1 MITFEQIQKAN
12 EGLKAIDVKGKRYV
26 MVNEKVKAFR
36 TLFPEGF
43 IHTDIISLENGV
55 VVMQSKAGYYENGV
69 ERVLGT
75 GLAFERQDSSFINK
89 TSYIENCETSA
100 IGRALSFIYLGADDS
115 IASAEELANAIKNQ
129 NKEKEEKEEKELPPP
144 EGTDNSFTRPADQGS
159 ASSSNVDKIPP
170 KQTNPVEKAFNAGM
184 TEFMERYGIADSQE
198 ALKKFNSYRESL
210 QDGGV
215 IPKKKKM
222 ETAEEVNATFDAI
235 YKNFKP
241 SGEKNDR
248 KVS

>member
-12 EGLKAIDVKGKRYV
+12 EGLKSIDVKGKRYV

-55 VVMQSKAGYYENGV
+55 VVMQSKAGYFDNGT
-69 ERVLGT
+69 ERILGT

-89 TSYIENCETSA
+89 TSFIENCETSA

-129 NKEKEEKEEKELPPP
+129 DK
-144 EGTDNSFTRPADQGS
+144 GS
-159 ASSSNVDKIPP
+159 ALPKPESETKPFTPP
-170 KQTNPVEKAFNAGM
+170 KAIDATVSTTGRIPNKTENPVKK
-184 TEFMERYGIADSQE
+184 YIADSMTEMKQMFGITDTDE
-198 ALKKFNSYRESL
+198 MLMRFMAMRDSL
-210 QDGGV
+210 IKSGIIKDVDSDHQT
-215 IPKKKKM
+215 M
-222 ETAEEVNATFDAI
+222 EQAKDMIDAM

-241 SGEKNDR
+241 SGGK
-248 KVS
+248 K

>member
-43 IHTDIISLENGV
+43 IQTNILSLENGV
-55 VVMQSKAGYYENGV
+55 VVMQSKAGVYENGQ
-69 ERVLGT
+69 ERILGT

-100 IGRALSFIYLGADDS
+100 IGRALSFLYLGADDS
-115 IASAEELANAIKNQ
+115 IASAEELANAITNQ
-129 NKEKEEKEEKELPPP
+129 NKV
-144 EGTDNSFTRPADQGS
+144 EGQPAGEHFT
-159 ASSSNVDKIPP
+159 PP
-170 KQTNPVEKAFNAGM
+170 KESAKAAVSSVKKIAEKKENPVKK
-184 TEFMERYGIADSQE
+184 YIADELSTMGE
-198 ALKKFNSYRESL
+198 AFGIPDKNQMLMRFVAMRESL
-210 QDGGV
+210 IKGGV
-215 IPKKKKM
+215 IEDVPSDQQTM
-222 ETAEEVNATFDAI
+222 EQAEAMIDAM

-241 SGEKNDR
+241 SGEKA
-248 KVS
+248 

>member
-55 VVMQSKAGYYENGV
+55 VVMQSKAGYFENGI
-69 ERVLGT
+69 EKVLGT

-89 TSYIENCETSA
+89 TSFIENCETSS
-100 IGRALSFIYLGADDS
+100 IGRALSFLYLGADDS
-115 IASAEELANAIKNQ
+115 IASAEELANAINNQ
-129 NKEKEEKEEKELPPP
+129 NKKEKNDLPKP
-144 EGTDNSFTRPADQGS
+144 ESDSKPFT
-159 ASSSNVDKIPP
+159 PP
-170 KQTNPVEKAFNAGM
+170 KATGKADVNTTSEVEPTTVEKAFTHEM
-184 TEFMERYGIADSQE
+184 SIFMEQFGIADSSE
-198 ALKKFNSYRESL
+198 ALKQFTKFRESL
-210 QDGGV
+210 QQAGIV
-215 IPKKKKM
+215 PKNPKM
-222 ETAEEVNATFDAI
+222 KDAKEVADTFDAI

-241 SGEKNDR
+241 GDKE
-248 KVS
+248 

>member
-36 TLFPEGF
+36 QLYPEGF
-43 IHTDIISLENGV
+43 LRTDILSLENGV
-55 VVMQSKAGYYENGV
+55 VVMQSKAGYYENGN
-69 ERVLGT
+69 EKILGT

-89 TSYIENCETSA
+89 TSYIENCETSS
-100 IGRALSFIYLGADDS
+100 IGRALSFLYLGADDS

-129 NKEKEEKEEKELPPP
+129 KKDEKQENVELPPP
-144 EGTDNSFTRPADQGS
+144 ESDSKPFT
-159 ASSSNVDKIPP
+159 PP
-170 KQTNPVEKAFNAGM
+170 KETANATVESVESSFKSCM
-184 TEFMERYGIADSQE
+184 EDFMNLFGIMDSQE
-198 ALKKFNSYRESL
+198 ALKKFNDYRKSL

-215 IPKKKKM
+215 IPKREKM
-222 ETAEEVNATFDAI
+222 LNTKEIADTFDAI

-241 SGEKNDR
+241 SGEKQ
-248 KVS
+248 